1 MAVGRTHMKV
11 ATLASERMFYV
22 LRECLAPIKKTAKP
36 FKLSGFILI
45 SVRCVQKYGRLSR
58 ILSHV
63 QLS

>member
-1 MAVGRTHMKV
+1 MKV

-22 LRECLAPIKKTAKP
+22 LRESLAPIKKP
-36 FKLSGFILI
+36 LSHLSLAVFLI

>member
-1 MAVGRTHMKV
+1 MAVARTHMKV

-22 LRECLAPIKKTAKP
+22 LRECLAPIKKP
-36 FKLSGFILI
+36 LSHLSLAVFLI
-45 SVRCVQKYGRLSR
+45 SVRYVQKYGRLSR